1 MNESYSSSQVASI
14 LGISLDTFYRTREW
28 RHEHERLPRP
38 ISERGKLRFERTGT
52 DAWFKRHHPLH
63 PSAPANDLIA
73 LPDPVT
79 DDEHRARLAS
89 AYGNRATPANS

>member
-38 ISERGKLRFERTGT
+38 ISERGKLRFERTGI